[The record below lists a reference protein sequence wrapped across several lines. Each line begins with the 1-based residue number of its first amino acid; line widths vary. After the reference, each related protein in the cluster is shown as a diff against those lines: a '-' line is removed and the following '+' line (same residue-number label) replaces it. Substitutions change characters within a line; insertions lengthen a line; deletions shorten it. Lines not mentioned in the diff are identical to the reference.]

1 MASSDGLA
9 SMTDLI
15 SVSITSHRQI
25 HLVKHLLSDL
35 QAHCS
40 AEHVEIILTRNVAE
54 THDFNPDQLS
64 LPIRLIDNPFPKG
77 FGANHNA
84 AFKIATGEYFCV
96 LNPDIR
102 LKENPFPA
110 LIALAQQSAAGVVA
124 PRIVNT
130 AGLREDSARRFPTPF
145 ELLRKALGGKSEVV
159 TDAADVSAPDWV
171 AGMFMM
177 FPAPVFRA
185 MGGFD
190 ERFFLYYEDVDLCA
204 RLALAGYKR
213 LVCPDVAVVHDARRS
228 SHRRLRYAAM
238 HVRSILRFFFSDVY
252 RKVRKLSQP

>member
-1 MASSDGLA
+1 MNKSIS
-9 SMTDLI
+9 I
-15 SVSITSHRQI
+15 SVVSHRQFA
-25 HLVKHLLSDL
+25 LVAELLDDL
-35 QAHCS
+35 REHCS
-40 AEHVEIILTRNVAE
+40 ADIVEVILTINIDEPVSLTQENLPFSVLILRN
-54 THDFNPDQLS
+54 S
-64 LPIRLIDNPFPKG
+64 LPKG

-84 AFKIATGEYFCV
+84 AFKIATGDYFCV

-102 LKENPFPA
+102 LKENPFPV
-110 LIALAQQSAAGVVA
+110 LIALAQKSGVGVVA
-124 PRIVNT
+124 PKVVNT
-130 AGLREDSARRFPTPF
+130 AGLREDSARRFPKPS

-159 TDAADVSAPDWV
+159 TDTADVSAPDWM
-171 AGMFMM
+171 AGMFML

-213 LVCPDVAVVHDARRS
+213 LVCPDVAVVHDARRT

>member
-1 MASSDGLA
+1 MNKSIS
-9 SMTDLI
+9 I
-15 SVSITSHRQI
+15 SVVSHRQFA
-25 HLVKHLLSDL
+25 LVAEMLDDL
-35 QAHCS
+35 REYCS
-40 AEHVEIILTRNVAE
+40 ADIAEVILTINIDESVSLTQENLPFSVRVLRN
-54 THDFNPDQLS
+54 S
-64 LPIRLIDNPFPKG
+64 LPKG

-84 AFKIATGEYFCV
+84 AFKIATGDYFCV

-102 LKENPFPA
+102 LKENPFPV
-110 LIALAQQSAAGVVA
+110 LIALAQKSGVGVVA

-159 TDAADVSAPDWV
+159 SDAADVSAPDWL

-177 FPAPVFRA
+177 FPAPVFRV